1 MSKNTKI
8 YISILFITFLLIGAA
23 LLFYL
28 KVLPAVISDYRVI
41 NYVQNFVRKSA
52 GIDCI
57 IESPNLRT
65 ELSPKIKFAV
75 KNLEVSKDK
84 KELISIQNF
93 DSVFD
98 LRKILAKKIII
109 KKLGA
114 DYIFVD
120 ADGISK
126 LASLE
131 QKQGQKSD
139 FSIDWFSSFL
149 YIKKALIV
157 YNPTSDLSLKICANN
172 LKITETK
179 NPKFVRFDIAVDI
192 QKNKEKL
199 TLKINDNNK
208 VFIDKKKLFVNGSE
222 FFINKSKIAIHY
234 IGSQE
239 KKFNL
244 NLVSDKFY
252 AQDLV
257 ELISSD
263 LFVPNGEEM
272 FALLK
277 DINGTFNFNL
287 NLSDKGING
296 NINLDRINCKIIM
309 LNNIPVVLNKGNIKI
324 DNDKIVLS
332 DLDGYHG
339 NSSGNKLTF
348 SGKITDY
355 QKSFNAD
362 IVGFVFANKD
372 FTNNYLS
379 KAAGVPIEL
388 VGKTIAKVK
397 FKMKNN
403 KIDTSVIFRLLKG
416 YDILID
422 GASFSPV
429 NYERA
434 CRADIVIENNNLEL
448 KNLNYY
454 IADSFKAGV
463 EAKPLVRV
471 YGNFDMLK
479 NMDIKNLG
487 FEIPKPLPSEFLN
500 VLIGQRIF
508 RKGLIAGNLEYINL
522 AKVPFLKGRL
532 SMDSVRIPSQR
543 LFIKKGELY
552 TDNQKIHIDV
562 NGRFKRS
569 GYKFDGH
576 IANEIKLPVVVKSIN
591 LSLDNL
597 DVEKILNS
605 FNNQPQQASENVSIT
620 ETLAVDNETETD
632 TEDGDVVFNTGLI
645 VVENCM
651 LEIIQGLYKKINFG
665 NVKAT
670 MTLNKDG
677 ILELHSNKFDIA
689 DGISTANVVCDLK
702 NQKYKIRLGI
712 KDVDSNAIAESLLN
726 LPREISGK
734 ARGLI
739 LLETD
744 KTLKLNGS
752 MKFDIKNGTIA
763 KIGLVQ
769 YALNFVALFRN
780 PLAMIS
786 PTTVMDLV
794 NVPEGTFDK
803 IAGSLDLKNNVI
815 EKIMI
820 KSQAPQLSTFI
831 IGRYDLEKADAT
843 LRIYTKFSNKH
854 KGFAGFMRKFSL
866 NALANR
872 VPLNSRNDS
881 NYYAAE
887 IAQLP
892 EIEADEKDCQIF
904 LTKVDGDVEHNNF
917 LSSLKRIK

>member
-1 MSKNTKI
+1 M
-8 YISILFITFLLIGAA
+8 
-23 LLFYL
+23 
-28 KVLPAVISDYRVI
+28 
-41 NYVQNFVRKSA
+41 
-52 GIDCI
+52 
-57 IESPNLRT
+57 
-65 ELSPKIKFAV
+65 
-75 KNLEVSKDK
+75 
-84 KELISIQNF
+84 
-93 DSVFD
+93 
-98 LRKILAKKIII
+98 
-109 KKLGA
+109 
-114 DYIFVD
+114 
-120 ADGISK
+120 
-126 LASLE
+126 
-131 QKQGQKSD
+131 
-139 FSIDWFSSFL
+139 
-149 YIKKALIV
+149 
-157 YNPTSDLSLKICANN
+157 
-172 LKITETK
+172 
-179 NPKFVRFDIAVDI
+179 
-192 QKNKEKL
+192 
-199 TLKINDNNK
+199 
-208 VFIDKKKLFVNGSE
+208 
-222 FFINKSKIAIHY
+222 
-234 IGSQE
+234 
-239 KKFNL
+239 
-244 NLVSDKFY
+244 
-252 AQDLV
+252 V

-263 LFVPNGEEM
+263 LFVPNGDEM

-620 ETLAVDNETETD
+620 ETLAVNNETETD

-677 ILELHSNKFDIA
+677 ILELHSNKFNIA

-702 NQKYKIRLGI
+702 NQMYKIRLGI